1 MTDLNQLVEVQQ
13 SLTFLGTI
21 GGLPALV
28 LRRVPASPARPAP
41 AFCARTPPSS
51 VRS

>member
-1 MTDLNQLVEVQQ
+1 MGFFEA
-13 SLTFLGTI
+13 F
-21 GGLPALV
+21 GGLALALLAPVSQRLCPALV
-28 LRRVPASPARPAP
+28 LLRVPASPVRRAQ